1 MQEMQR
7 YGRNKATLI
16 NNAYINS
23 GEYRKKFDRI
33 SENKKL
39 NRYVYQIAKSMLFHR
54 SGSALE
60 DMYWIDIDSIL
71 CIARET
77 TQQEKEKIVYSQST
91 KRALLKNKKKNIL
104 AIHTHPNSMPPSIN
118 DFNSFFENKYTIG
131 MICCHDGKVFLYESR
146 RYIPERHYKIRIAK
160 LLKNGYNI
168 YDAQSQVIDHYI
180 AQGDISCKEV

>member
-1 MQEMQR
+1 MQEMKR

-23 GEYRKKFDRI
+23 GEYRKKFDKI

-39 NRYVYQIAKSMLFHR
+39 NRYVYQIA
-54 SGSALE
+54 
-60 DMYWIDIDSIL
+60 
-71 CIARET
+71 
-77 TQQEKEKIVYSQST
+77 